1 VLAPGSIESGGGIG
15 RPGNGSTSECDGN
28 VLEGTKTQ
36 GRNGFQQLATAAET
50 TDSLV
55 EQRLEGAHLSSQPL
69 RRGTSQ
75 GGAAECDVKESQSA
89 TTGAPHEELHRAG
102 VILVMTPWDPYLIFG

>member
-1 VLAPGSIESGGGIG
+1 VCSVLAPGSIESGGGIG
-15 RPGNGSTSECDGN
+15 QPGDGLTSECDGN

-55 EQRLEGAHLSSQPL
+55 EQSLEGAHWMRETSSE
-69 RRGTSQ
+69 G
-75 GGAAECDVKESQSA
+75 
-89 TTGAPHEELHRAG
+89 
-102 VILVMTPWDPYLIFG
+102 DPSD

>member
-1 VLAPGSIESGGGIG
+1 VCSVLAPGSIESGGGIG
-15 RPGNGSTSECDGN
+15 QPGDGLTSECDGN

-55 EQRLEGAHLSSQPL
+55 EQRLEGAHLNPRPL
-69 RRGTSQ
+69 RRGKDRVAWPRVTRRT
-75 GGAAECDVKESQSA
+75 QSGWQQRRSSRE
-89 TTGAPHEELHRAG
+89 TFHRAG
-102 VILVMTPWDPYLIFG
+102 AILVMAS